1 MNIFKHTQS
10 LLHSITNVIDTNYSS
25 DADLIDK
32 LKIRQRKYRF
42 KNIESVIDLMYIIQ
56 LHLPKLHMTKYE
68 TFMFNCG
75 KTTLKTIKRLYKT
88 VRADWDEK
96 FSPQSSYESS
106 IIQIFLEGLRDTENT
121 LLQFFPDERKHM
133 RNIERWIFLP

>member
-1 MNIFKHTQS
+1 M
-10 LLHSITNVIDTNYSS
+10 LL
-25 DADLIDK
+25 
-32 LKIRQRKYRF
+32 
-42 KNIESVIDLMYIIQ
+42 IQ

-68 TFMFNCG
+68 TFMFKCG
-75 KTTLKTIKRLYKT
+75 RDTLNAIKRIYN
-88 VRADWDEK
+88 AIQEEWEDK

-106 IIQIFLEGLRDTENT
+106 IIQICLEGLRDTENT